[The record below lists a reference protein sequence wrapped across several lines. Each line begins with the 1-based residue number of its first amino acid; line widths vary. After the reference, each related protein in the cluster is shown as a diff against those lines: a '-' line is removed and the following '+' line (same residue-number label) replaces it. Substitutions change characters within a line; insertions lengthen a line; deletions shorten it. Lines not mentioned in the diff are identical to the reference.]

1 MRVIVVVGVVLSVAA
16 PRARASPAADL
27 EKMFTDLA
35 SAYQSDAPKPR
46 FAMSNLA
53 VQSTDDDLYSAYDE
67 LGGLDS
73 MTDRVSIGLTD
84 DGKAAWL
91 AADRRLVGDCGGD
104 AGGAGCGATL
114 AKVHVSGV
122 FELGKDGWGPVV
134 WNTSTTTSDVREA
147 QVLKDGKGLAAI
159 PAKIEG
165 ADAAA
170 ALFSS
175 TIGDPKA
182 LAKSVSTRKDT
193 LLYGSE
199 DGERFTGA
207 QVAAKLRK
215 WNLAFKVH
223 DGVRA
228 GLSANG
234 GLAWVAANLDATPAA
249 KPKAKPTPYRAL
261 FVYLKAGDHWELV
274 QAQFSFGE

>member
-1 MRVIVVVGVVLSVAA
+1 MRAVLIALLLAIAA
-16 PRARASPAADL
+16 PRAHATPAADL
-27 EKMFTDLA
+27 QKMFETLA
-35 SAYQSDAPKPR
+35 SNDQTSDAPKPR
-46 FAMSNLA
+46 FAMSELD
-53 VQSTDDDLYSAYDE
+53 VQATDDDLFTAYIH

-73 MTDRVSIGLTD
+73 ATDRVSIGLTD
-84 DGKAAWL
+84 DGAAAWL
-91 AADRRLVGDCGGD
+91 ASDRRLVGDCGGD
-104 AGGAGCGATL
+104 GGGCGKTIGKL
-114 AKVHVSGV
+114 HVSGV
-122 FELGKDGWGPVV
+122 FEHGKDGWAPVV
-134 WNTSTTTSDVREA
+134 WDVATDVSGKEQA
-147 QVLKDGKGLAAI
+147 MELADGKALAAI
-159 PAKIEG
+159 PPKIDG

-182 LAKSVSTRKDT
+182 LAKTVSARKDT

-199 DGERFTGA
+199 DGERYTGA
-207 QVAAKLRK
+207 QVATTLLK
-215 WNLAFKVH
+215 WKLAFKVH

-234 GLAWVAANLDATPAA
+234 QLAWVAANVDATPVA

>member
-1 MRVIVVVGVVLSVAA
+1 MIAGLLLSVAA
-16 PRARASPAADL
+16 PRVRASPAADL
-27 EKMFTDLA
+27 EKMFRELA

-46 FAMSNLA
+46 FAMSDLEVEA
-53 VQSTDDDLYSAYDE
+53 TDDDLYNAYDR
-67 LGGLDS
+67 LGGMDS
-73 MTDRVSIGLTD
+73 VTDRVSIGLTD
-84 DGKAAWL
+84 DGAAAWL
-91 AADRRLVGDCGGD
+91 ASDRQLVGDCGGD
-104 AGGAGCGATL
+104 GGGCGKTL
-114 AKVHVSGV
+114 ATTHVSGV
-122 FELGKDGWGPVV
+122 FEHGKDGWGPVV
-134 WNTSTTTSDVREA
+134 WDVATNVSGKRQASDLA
-147 QVLKDGKGLAAI
+147 DGKALAPI
-159 PAKIEG
+159 PAKIDG

-182 LAKSVSTRKDT
+182 LAKTISARKDT

-207 QVAAKLRK
+207 QVAKTLLK

-228 GLSANG
+228 GLSTNG
-234 GLAWVAANLDATPAA
+234 ALAWVAANVDATPVA
-249 KPKAKPTPYRAL
+249 KPKAKSTPYRAL

>member
-1 MRVIVVVGVVLSVAA
+1 MRVIVFVGVALSVAA
-16 PRARASPAADL
+16 PRAHASPAADL
-27 EKMFTDLA
+27 EKMFRQLA
-35 SAYQSDAPKPR
+35 NDDQSSDAPKPR
-46 FAMSNLA
+46 FAMSNLE
-53 VQSTDDDLYSAYDE
+53 VQATDDDLYNAYDR

-73 MTDRVSIGLTD
+73 MTDKVSIGLTD

-91 AADRRLVGDCGGD
+91 ASDRRLVGDCGGD
-104 AGGAGCGATL
+104 GGGCGKTL
-114 AKVHVSGV
+114 ATTHVSGV
-122 FELGKDGWGPVV
+122 FELGKDGWAPVV
-134 WNTSTTTSDVREA
+134 WDVATDVSGKEQSQMIA
-147 QVLKDGKGLAAI
+147 DGKELAAI
-159 PAKIEG
+159 PAKIVG

-182 LAKSVSTRKDT
+182 LAKTVSARKDT

-199 DGERFTGA
+199 KGERFTGA
-207 QVAAKLRK
+207 QVATTLLK

-228 GLSANG
+228 GTSANG
-234 GLAWVAANLDATPAA
+234 ALAWVAANVDATPVVKPRA
-249 KPKAKPTPYRAL
+249 KATPYRAL

>member
-1 MRVIVVVGVVLSVAA
+1 MRVILVAGVLISVAA

-27 EKMFTDLA
+27 EAMFRELA

-46 FAMSNLA
+46 FAMAELE
-53 VQSTDDDLYSAYDE
+53 VQATDDDLYNAYDR

-73 MTDRVSIGLTD
+73 ETDRVTIGLTD
-84 DGKAAWL
+84 DGAAAWL
-91 AADRRLVGDCGGD
+91 ASDRRFVGDCGGD
-104 AGGAGCGATL
+104 GGGCGKTI
-114 AKVHVSGV
+114 AKLHVSGV
-122 FELGKDGWGPVV
+122 FEHGKDGWGPVV
-134 WNTSTTTSDVREA
+134 WDIATDVTGTRQAEMI
-147 QVLKDGKGLAAI
+147 KDGKALAAI
-159 PAKIEG
+159 PAKVDG
-165 ADAAA
+165 ADAAV

-182 LAKSVSTRKDT
+182 LAKTVSARKDT

-199 DGERFTGA
+199 DGERYTGA
-207 QVAAKLRK
+207 QVAATLLK
-215 WNLAFKVH
+215 WKLAFKVH

-228 GLSANG
+228 GLSTNG
-234 GLAWVAANLDATPAA
+234 ALAWVAANVDATPVA